1 MLQILRYAGNSQQRR
16 RRTLSHLEAHVERAG
31 STNRADVSVVA
42 ALPGVVA
49 LVDVEDDRVVGHHGV
64 DDDDT
69 REVVAHFTE
78 TWWELLNALLPV
90 LGDATNLAWTPGR
103 WWGCGGGDH
112 VALGRAGRALV
123 VTQKAA
129 APFLAAVAGNGE
141 VDGTQV
147 W

>member
-1 MLQILRYAGNSQQRR
+1 MSYLD
-16 RRTLSHLEAHVERAG
+16 AHVDRGPSGERADAKAVG
-31 STNRADVSVVA
+31 

-49 LVDVEDDRVVGHHGV
+49 VVDIEEDRVVDHHGV

-69 REVVAHFTE
+69 REVVAHFTS

-90 LGDATNLAWTPGR
+90 LGDATDLAWTPGR

-112 VALGRAGRALV
+112 MALGRAGRALV
-123 VTQKAA
+123 VTREA
-129 APFLAAVAGNGE
+129 APPFLTAVANGGAVE
-141 VDGTQV
+141 GVQV

>member
-1 MLQILRYAGNSQQRR
+1 MSFLD
-16 RRTLSHLEAHVERAG
+16 AHVERG
-31 STNRADVSVVA
+31 PSGDRAAVKAVA
-42 ALPGVVA
+42 ALAGVVA
-49 LVDVEDDRVVGHHGV
+49 VVDVEEDRVVGHSGV

-90 LGDATNLAWTPGR
+90 LGDAMDLPWTPGR
-103 WWGCGGGDH
+103 WWVCAGGDH
-112 VALGRAGRALV
+112 VAMGRAGRGV
-123 VTQKAA
+123 IVDQGAA
-129 APFLAAVAGNGE
+129 GPFLTAVAGAGE